1 MRLWHPAFR
10 VCHHNKPMMFTCE
23 GTSQADL
30 WTADI
35 PSLDGSWGNHWPLTW
50 VSSHFSHP
58 FVGLWDPVEWA
69 RKYRLRK
76 ARGRGTMWLWGG
88 HRLCEDLQ
96 CGYFGITNVLVLT
109 MLYKEAQWAHWL
121 EMIISK
127 DEFIE
132 SSSLLSLG
140 PEEGKEIL
148 FKLLQG
154 KDFSDIRVL
163 PLPNNP
169 RIVAKPWTSL
179 WRTGIQTIWQ
189 VVRSTGT
196 CSYDR
201 LQLPIWFCNVISE

>member
-10 VCHHNKPMMFTCE
+10 VCRHNEPMMLICE

-58 FVGLWDPVEWA
+58 FVGLWDPVDRA

-76 ARGRGTMWLWGG
+76 TRGRGTMWLWGG
-88 HRLCEDLQ
+88 HCS
-96 CGYFGITNVLVLT
+96 C
-109 MLYKEAQWAHWL
+109 WAKIYNAATL
-121 EMIISK
+121 ESPM
-127 DEFIE
+127 FL
-132 SSSLLSLG
+132 SSPCSIRKPNGLSWSSRGWIHTLILWFVIRTWR
-140 PEEGKEIL
+140 GK
-148 FKLLQG
+148 KRYCSNSSQG
-154 KDFSDIRVL
+154 KDFSDRRVL

-179 WRTGIQTIWQ
+179 WRTGIQTMAGSKKYWDIQLWQ
-189 VVRSTGT
+189 TTV
-196 CSYDR
+196 
-201 LQLPIWFCNVISE
+201 PIWFCNVISE

>member
-10 VCHHNKPMMFTCE
+10 VCHHNKPMMLTCK

-58 FVGLWDPVEWA
+58 FVSLWDPVERA

-76 ARGRGTMWLWGG
+76 ARGRGTMWLWGD
-88 HRLCEDLQ
+88 HRSCWAKIYNAATLESPMFLSSP
-96 CGYFGITNVLVLT
+96 

-121 EMIISK
+121 EMIISE

-132 SSSLLSLG
+132 SSSVLSLG

-163 PLPNNP
+163 PLP
-169 RIVAKPWTSL
+169 KPQDC
-179 WRTGIQTIWQ
+179 R
-189 VVRSTGT
+189 
-196 CSYDR
+196 
-201 LQLPIWFCNVISE
+201 